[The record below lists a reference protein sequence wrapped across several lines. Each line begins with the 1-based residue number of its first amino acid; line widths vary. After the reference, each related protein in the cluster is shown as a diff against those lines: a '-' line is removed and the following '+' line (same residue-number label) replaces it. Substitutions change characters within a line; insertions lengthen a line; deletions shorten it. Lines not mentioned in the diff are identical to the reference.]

1 MLRFLACF
9 KHAQKS
15 SCVAYKKFY
24 FYGLIGRL
32 KPSDRL
38 MISFVKGRL
47 VEKTPSVAIV
57 DCNGLGYEMRI
68 SAHTYEALTEES
80 VMLLT
85 HYAISVDVRSGASTH
100 QLFGFLT
107 KAERDMFR
115 LLITVSGVSSTIAM
129 TIQSTLAMDQLRSAF
144 LHGDAGMFKTVKG
157 IGPKLAQ
164 RIVAEL
170 AEKGIIGEVHGDIA
184 APSGNMARQE
194 ALAALCSLGFDKIRV
209 DKTLNAVVK
218 DSSEN
223 LDVEEM
229 IKRSL
234 KAL

>member
-1 MLRFLACF
+1 
-9 KHAQKS
+9 
-15 SCVAYKKFY
+15 
-24 FYGLIGRL
+24 
-32 KPSDRL
+32 

-47 VEKTPSVAIV
+47 VEKTPSLAIV

-68 SAHTYEALTEES
+68 SGQTYEALQDENVT
-80 VMLLT
+80 LLT
-85 HYAISVDVRSGASTH
+85 HYSISVDVRSGASNH

-129 TIQSTLAMDQLRSAF
+129 TIQSTLNMAQLQSAI

-164 RIVAEL
+164 RIVTEL
-170 AEKGIIGEVHGDIA
+170 AEKGVVTENDGDIA

-194 ALAALCSLGFDKIRV
+194 ALAALCSLGFERVRV

-218 DSSEN
+218 ESSDS
-223 LDVEEM
+223 LTVEEM
-229 IKRSL
+229 IKQSL

>member
-1 MLRFLACF
+1 
-9 KHAQKS
+9 
-15 SCVAYKKFY
+15 
-24 FYGLIGRL
+24 
-32 KPSDRL
+32 

-47 VEKTPSVAIV
+47 VEKTPTMAIV

-68 SAHTYEALTEES
+68 SAHTYESLNEES

-85 HYAISVDVRSGASTH
+85 HYAITVDVRSGASTH
-100 QLFGFLT
+100 QLFGFLS

-115 LLITVSGVSSTIAM
+115 LLVTVSGVSSTIAM
-129 TIQSTLAMDQLRSAF
+129 TIQSTLSMDQLRSAI
-144 LHGDAGMFKTVKG
+144 LHGEATMFKTVKG

-164 RIVAEL
+164 RIVTEL
-170 AEKGIIGEVHGDIA
+170 AEKGIVGEVQGDIA
-184 APSGNMARQE
+184 MPSGNMARQE
-194 ALAALCSLGFDKIRV
+194 ALAALCSLGFDRIRV

-218 DSSEN
+218 ESPDELN
-223 LDVEEM
+223 VEEM

>member
-1 MLRFLACF
+1 M
-9 KHAQKS
+9 
-15 SCVAYKKFY
+15 
-24 FYGLIGRL
+24 
-32 KPSDRL
+32 
-38 MISFVKGRL
+38 
-47 VEKTPSVAIV
+47 AIV

-68 SAHTYEALTEES
+68 SAYTYEALTEEL

-115 LLITVSGVSSTIAM
+115 LLVTVSGVSSTIAM
-129 TIQSTLAMDQLRSAF
+129 TIQSTLTMEQLRSAI
-144 LHGDAGMFKTVKG
+144 LYGEAAMFKTVKG

-164 RIVAEL
+164 RIVTEL
-170 AEKGIIGEVHGDIA
+170 AEKGIVGEMRSDIA
-184 APSGNMARQE
+184 MPSGNMARQE

-218 DSSEN
+218 DSSDD
-223 LDVEEM
+223 LSVEEM
-229 IKRSL
+229 IKQSL